1 MRDGHSCRTL
11 PLDSVGGDVSRLTNT
26 AGEACSG
33 GAQEI
38 LPIFANT
45 RVTSWGGNQRLCIP
59 KGAGA
64 EAATA
69 ERMGRAARSAR
80 AARAA
85 ARAARAARI
94 SGLWLEPQPRCSW
107 SGAEA
112 KASAP
117 NAHMRNAA
125 SSKYLDRT
133 GTGLQGLQIAGTM
146 RQWRYA
152 RDCVVSHVATARDE
166 RGVSCECGHLW
177 CDVPA

>member
-1 MRDGHSCRTL
+1 M
-11 PLDSVGGDVSRLTNT
+11 SRLTNT

-69 ERMGRAARSAR
+69 ERMGRAARVAR

-85 ARAARAARI
+85 MF
-94 SGLWLEPQPRCSW
+94 GEGGEGGETP
-107 SGAEA
+107 
-112 KASAP
+112 K
-117 NAHMRNAA
+117 
-125 SSKYLDRT
+125 
-133 GTGLQGLQIAGTM
+133 
-146 RQWRYA
+146 
-152 RDCVVSHVATARDE
+152 TA
-166 RGVSCECGHLW
+166 LK
-177 CDVPA
+177 

>member
-1 MRDGHSCRTL
+1 M
-11 PLDSVGGDVSRLTNT
+11 SRLTNT

-80 AARAA
+80 
-85 ARAARAARI
+85 
-94 SGLWLEPQPRCSW
+94 S
-107 SGAEA
+107 AE
-112 KASAP
+112 
-117 NAHMRNAA
+117 
-125 SSKYLDRT
+125 
-133 GTGLQGLQIAGTM
+133 GGGEGGQGGEGGEGGEDFWA
-146 RQWRYA
+146 
-152 RDCVVSHVATARDE
+152 VA
-166 RGVSCECGHLW
+166 
-177 CDVPA
+177 